1 MWAVTRFYNLLRAGV
16 TWKGPEVIE
25 LWHNSNDTEKTL
37 ASLRDETHLIVR
49 IRGPDGDDDYV
60 SVGGGRRSNHAGS
73 GTGSEDDDGE
83 EDDDTDDNMID
94 TSGGR
99 RGKRRGQ
106 RGNSRSSRFQDEDDS
121 GEDGEERSA
130 GSGSDEDDSLL
141 VAYDSNSVASVWHYR
156 KMARA
161 MAEFQRQAD
170 SAVLLFLIIFC
181 IEVYA
186 QIFIF
191 F

>member
-25 LWHNSNDTEKTL
+25 LWHTSNDTEKTL

-49 IRGPDGDDDYV
+49 IRDTENDCGGQYSSTDDDDDDDADGGHIRT
-60 SVGGGRRSNHAGS
+60 VGGV
-73 GTGSEDDDGE
+73 DDG
-83 EDDDTDDNMID
+83 DDTDDNMID
-94 TSGGR
+94 ASGGR
-99 RGKRRGQ
+99 GKHHR
-106 RGNSRSSRFQDEDDS
+106 SRSWQQLFRDGFGSDD
-121 GEDGEERSA
+121 GDKSA
-130 GSGSDEDDSLL
+130 GSGSEEDDSLL
-141 VAYDSNSVASVWHYR
+141 VAYDSNSVASVWQYR
-156 KMARA
+156 KLARM